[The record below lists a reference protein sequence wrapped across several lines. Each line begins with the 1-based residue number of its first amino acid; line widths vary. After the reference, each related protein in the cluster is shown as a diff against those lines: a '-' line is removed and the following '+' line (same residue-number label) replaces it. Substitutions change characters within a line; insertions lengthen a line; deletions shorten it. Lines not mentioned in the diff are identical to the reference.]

1 MVVYCVCHVSIEEE
15 SRAHRHGSYR
25 ILLRFGSSFFSPPRI
40 ERRFEK
46 GILAG
51 NKFTRYSQHVADIIW
66 SQSKI
71 VVVEGTFQCDRLSAA
86 QFQRKRTLGLRRENS
101 YGSHSLTHSLA
112 PNHFKRR
119 QHRQQRLCRP
129 STPSR
134 GIQWPAK
141 VITIESHRG
150 TQQQTVK

>member
-101 YGSHSLTHSLA
+101 YGSHSLTHSLQTTSKDD
-112 PNHFKRR
+112 NIDSSVCVDRR
-119 QHRQQRLCRP
+119 PRLEEFNGQLKSSRLRAIEEP
-129 STPSR
+129 SNK
-134 GIQWPAK
+134 Q
-141 VITIESHRG
+141 
-150 TQQQTVK
+150 